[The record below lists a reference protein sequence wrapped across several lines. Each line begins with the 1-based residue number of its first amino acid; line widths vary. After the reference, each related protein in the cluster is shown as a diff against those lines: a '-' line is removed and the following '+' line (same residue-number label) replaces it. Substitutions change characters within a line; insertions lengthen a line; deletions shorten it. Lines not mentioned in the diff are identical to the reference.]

1 MKELISHFFLP
12 KALQRQKRYLRRELY
27 KPCDTKIQYFIY
39 RINKMIKYLDKF
51 PPFDAGQRLPE
62 DESLE
67 MVEFSLLNEWQKELI
82 IQVFDSETQGLTD
95 LVNFCERLETSE
107 EIFQTQGEVNHQKTK
122 PSSPLN
128 ATNTP
133 SQRRAKGQTRP

>member
-1 MKELISHFFLP
+1 MKDLISHFFLP

-27 KPCDTKIQYFIY
+27 KPCDTNIQYFIY

-51 PPFDAGQRLPE
+51 PPFEEGQRLPE

-67 MVEFSLLNEWQKELI
+67 LVEFSLLNYWQKELI

-95 LVNFCERLETSE
+95 LVNFCERLETAE
-107 EIFQTQGEVNHQKTK
+107 EIFQTQGEVNHQNKKTK
-122 PSSPLN
+122 QSVE
-128 ATNTP
+128 
-133 SQRRAKGQTRP
+133 RH